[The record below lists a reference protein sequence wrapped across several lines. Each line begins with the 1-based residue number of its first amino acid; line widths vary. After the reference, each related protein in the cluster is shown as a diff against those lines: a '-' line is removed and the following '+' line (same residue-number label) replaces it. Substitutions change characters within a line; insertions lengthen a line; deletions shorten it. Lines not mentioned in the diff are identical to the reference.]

1 MIRTVY
7 FRCTLPRR
15 VADALNRESGWIY
28 TRVLVEHY
36 RIYRKQGIWLKRGQA
51 EKLDD
56 AYHAGAGRLLHAHS
70 IDAAQQGFYAAC
82 QTARTNKGNGRD
94 GTKYPHK
101 RKGHRTTVW
110 KQTGLRLKDR
120 RTSAER
126 KASRGQ
132 PLIADS
138 QSVLLLALAQGQ
150 APLEVPLPSHLAGL
164 GEAAFREM
172 RLVYNKATRRYE
184 WHLVIEDGQVAEP
197 VDGKHV
203 VAGDLG
209 EIHPITLADDAQAQV
224 IACRELRATRQYT
237 NKTLAEIAHL
247 QSQCTRHSRR
257 WWRLER
263 RKRRFLEKQARRVRD
278 MEHKASRAAVDFA
291 QERGAAVIAI
301 GDVRDIAD
309 GKRLNSYSQQKI
321 SQWSHGTLRNFITYK
336 ANTVGITVVSTVS
349 EVDTTKTC
357 PNPACN
363 HRHKP
368 TGRI

>member
-1 MIRTVY
+1 
-7 FRCTLPRR
+7 
-15 VADALNRESGWIY
+15 
-28 TRVLVEHY
+28 
-36 RIYRKQGIWLKRGQA
+36 
-51 EKLDD
+51 
-56 AYHAGAGRLLHAHS
+56 
-70 IDAAQQGFYAAC
+70 
-82 QTARTNKGNGRD
+82 
-94 GTKYPHK
+94 
-101 RKGHRTTVW
+101 
-110 KQTGLRLKDR
+110 
-120 RTSAER
+120 
-126 KASRGQ
+126 
-132 PLIADS
+132 
-138 QSVLLLALAQGQ
+138 
-150 APLEVPLPSHLAGL
+150 
-164 GEAAFREM
+164 
-172 RLVYNKATRRYE
+172 
-184 WHLVIEDGQVAEP
+184 

-309 GKRLNSYSQQKI
+309 GKRLNSHSQQKI

-368 TGRI
+368 TGRIYRCPACGLVAHRDVVGAVNIRSRFLHGAVGCLSPPPNTTYRHPYYQRTPHRRGKRSPQVTGHVAGKRTPHRNRGSSPYPTPRQNRRNSHQDKRAATGLR